1 MRISSRLLLL
11 FIVIAVV
18 FGAFFYMFYH
28 IKHEEMRV
36 YREADLAQRRI
47 TIDSVLQ
54 IKNEAQMA
62 QTRDYASCAEVLSY
76 VQDPSSSLAK
86 SKLQNLSSNLNYSL
100 LQIYD
105 LKGKSLFAV
114 AGESYPGLASL
125 RLESSYLDSL
135 AKSKTGSFFYDFNHQ
150 VLSCTLSGIY
160 RPDDPLHHRPPAG
173 YLLMAQAWDYGFLSN
188 LATAL
193 NYDIR
198 ISEDEPKQSKDEEQ
212 YNTKIT
218 RPLLGPERSAVAWLV
233 FYSSN
238 PYLIQLRNLGNLIL
252 FGTMGFIFVFLL
264 MQFFLIQQWIATPLN
279 LISQS
284 LKEDI
289 PHPIKDLTQG
299 NNEFADVAQLIE
311 RFFAQKEELIKEI
324 QQRKA
329 SEESLRELQ
338 EQTRKILL
346 TSPESIIV
354 TELDGSIIDVN
365 NETLD
370 LLQIPDRE
378 AFLAFRP
385 NIDSLIRKK
394 AQNQI
399 HEIFSDLK
407 KGSYVKNRDIHL
419 ELKEGKGFPGLLS
432 ASVILDNEGQPSR
445 FIFVTRDISD
455 IRNLEQQLRQSQKM
469 ESIGTL
475 AGGIA
480 HDFNNII
487 TIIAGYIALAS
498 GKIEQPK
505 AADHDLAAALQA
517 CLRAKSLIG
526 KILTFSRQS
535 EQDMEDLC
543 LKDIIEESLPMIRA
557 LLPSDIMIETK
568 IHSEAYATADY
579 TELQQVLINL
589 STNAYHAMR
598 TDGGVLGI
606 ELGEIQ
612 GYKLLGLSPQ
622 INAKSKYLHL
632 SVSDTGCGIAPEI
645 ISRIFDPYFSTK
657 SSGEGTGL
665 GLSIVH
671 GIITGYQGF
680 ISLRSVLAEGTNV
693 NVYLPINENPIKK
706 IKPQKPEDAPF
717 IPARLMIV
725 DDEPALADIF
735 REALQDAGYT
745 VAAFTKSLQALA
757 AYKKDPTAYDLII
770 ADINMPELNG
780 IKLGSKIKDIK
791 ELPIVLYTG
800 FLDLNLQNK
809 VERAGIKHIL
819 NKPIMPET
827 MIMEIKRIIYMELGN
842 KPPRSV

>member
-1 MRISSRLLLL
+1 MRISSRLLIL

-36 YREADLAQRRI
+36 YREADLTQRRV
-47 TIDSVLQ
+47 TIDGILQ
-54 IKNEAQMA
+54 IKSEAQMD
-62 QTRDYASCAEVLSY
+62 QTQHYAWGGEILSC
-76 VQDPSSSLAK
+76 VQDPHSEWTTG
-86 SKLQNLSSNLNYSL
+86 KLQSIFYGQHFSL
-100 LQIYD
+100 MQVYD
-105 LKGKSLFAV
+105 PKGHSLFSA
-114 AGESYPGLASL
+114 ADEGYPGLAL
-125 RLESSYLDSL
+125 FRLEPSYIDSL
-135 AKSKTGSFFYDFNHQ
+135 AGLKEASFFYNFNHQ
-150 VLSCTLSGIY
+150 ILACTVSSIHHPQDALQSG
-160 RPDDPLHHRPPAG
+160 PPAG
-173 YLLMAQAWDYGFLSN
+173 YFLIAQAWDYSFLAD
-188 LATAL
+188 LAKTL

-198 ISEDEPKQSKDEEQ
+198 ISTDKPEETADEEQ
-212 YNTKIT
+212 YNTKII
-218 RPLLGPERSAVAWLV
+218 RPLLGFKRDTVAWLA

-252 FGTMGFIFVFLL
+252 FGTMGFIFIFLL

-289 PHPIKDLTQG
+289 PDPIKDLKKG
-299 NNEFADVAQLIE
+299 SNEFADVAQLIE
-311 RFFAQKEELIKEI
+311 RFFAQKEELINEI
-324 QQRKA
+324 QERIK
-329 SEESLRELQ
+329 SGDKLRELQ

-354 TELDGSIIDVN
+354 TKLDGSIIDVN
-365 NETLD
+365 TETLN
-370 LLQIPDRE
+370 LLQVSDRD
-378 AFLAFRP
+378 AFLASHP
-385 NIDSLIRKK
+385 KIYSLIRRGE
-394 AQNQI
+394 QNQI
-399 HEIFSDLK
+399 HEIFGDLK
-407 KGSYVKNRDIHL
+407 KGSYVRNREMHL
-419 ELKEGKGFPGLLS
+419 EMRSGKSFPGLLS
-432 ASVILDNEGQPSR
+432 ASVVLDNDGQPSR
-445 FIFVTRDISD
+445 FIFVTRDISE

-505 AADHDLAAALQA
+505 AADHDLAAALKA

-543 LKDIIEESLPMIRA
+543 LKEIIEESLPMIRA
-557 LLPSDIMIETK
+557 LLPSNIQIETK
-568 IHSEAYATADY
+568 IQSEAYSTADN

-598 TDGGVLGI
+598 PDGGTLGI
-606 ELGEIQ
+606 ELSETTGQ
-612 GYKLLGLSPQ
+612 KLLGLSPDVK
-622 INAKSKYLHL
+622 IKSRYLHL
-632 SVSDTGCGIAPEI
+632 SVRDTGSGIAPEI

-671 GIITGYQGF
+671 GIITGYHGF

-693 NVYLPINENPIKK
+693 NIYLPIKENPKKK
-706 IKPQKPEDAPF
+706 IKLERTVDSPF
-717 IPARLMIV
+717 IEAKLMIV

-735 REALQDAGYT
+735 CEALQDAGYT
-745 VAAFTKSLQALA
+745 VAAYSSSLQALA
-757 AYKKDPTAYDLII
+757 AFKKDPAAYDLVI
-770 ADINMPELNG
+770 ADISMPEMDG
-780 IKLGSKIKDIK
+780 IKLGSKMMEIKD
-791 ELPIVLYTG
+791 LPVVLYTG
-800 FLDLNLQNK
+800 FLDLHLQNR
-809 VERAGIKHIL
+809 VEEAGIKHVL
-819 NKPIMPET
+819 NKPIMPDV
-827 MIMEIKRIIYMELGN
+827 MIKEIKQIIYTELGD
-842 KPPRSV
+842 KPR